1 MKSLL
6 DFTHHA
12 KTMMRERLNQE
23 DWVINTVNNPDMTE
37 KKKDDEKHYLKQIP
51 QTGGKFLRDIVNPSV
66 SPLRVI
72 TVFFDRR
79 VKK

>member
-12 KTMMRERLNQE
+12 KTMMRERLIQE

-37 KKKDDEKHYLKQIP
+37 KKMMMK
-51 QTGGKFLRDIVNPSV
+51 N
-66 SPLRVI
+66 I
-72 TVFFDRR
+72 T
-79 VKK
+79 